1 MSHQILDFSQNSSR
15 LRVKLKQLVVQ
26 NDVHTSTVPL
36 EDIAVV
42 LVSHPQVTFSQ
53 AVLEGLAENGA
64 VLIACNH
71 KSLPVGMYLPLVGH
85 HLTTKRL
92 KVQMAAPVPLQK
104 RAWQQIVKAK
114 ISSQANTLRT
124 CFSNDFGLEAMSREV
139 KSGDPNNLEA
149 QAAKRYW
156 SKLFGHINF
165 RRLPDGDD
173 PINIRLN
180 FGYGVLRGIV
190 ARAICTSGFHPSI
203 GLHHHNQY
211 NNYCLADD
219 LMEPFRPIIDH
230 IVYTMSQQEN
240 FKDEPLDTEDKA
252 SLIEPLLGRF
262 QMAGELCTL
271 FECATRMVNS
281 LVLFFSKETM
291 TLEIPFSFIPV
302 QNEKPF

>member
-1 MSHQILDFSQNSSR
+1 MTHKILDFSQNSSR
-15 LRVKLKQLVVQ
+15 LRVKLKQLVIH
-26 NDVHTSTVPL
+26 NDIHSSSIPL

-64 VLIACNH
+64 VLIACNS

-92 KVQMAAPVPLQK
+92 RIQISAPAPLQK

-114 ISSQANTLRT
+114 IFAQASTLRT
-124 CFSNDFGLEAMSREV
+124 CFFKDFGLEAMSRAV
-139 KSGDPNNLEA
+139 KSGDPKNLEA

-156 SKLFGHINF
+156 SKLFGHVNF

-190 ARAICTSGFHPSI
+190 ARAICASGFHPSI

-230 IVYTMSQQEN
+230 VVYTMLLQGT
-240 FKDEPLDTEDKA
+240 FADEPLKPGDKS

-262 QMAGELCTL
+262 QIAGELCSL
-271 FECATRMVNS
+271 FECATRMVDS
-281 LVLFFSKETM
+281 LVKFFSKETT
-291 TLEIPFSFIPV
+291 TLEIPCSLMIV
-302 QNEKPF
+302 QEEKPF